1 VLIRTRLTLLF
12 MLIVTLVLGIFGW
25 VVFQA
30 TRSGVLTEM
39 QQDVRGRAR
48 AIARSVEPDARG
60 RLDAPNLEVF
70 TSPDTYIEVTSPNG
84 RLLERSSNLQGRR
97 LPFLREAF
105 HADRLSEARLG
116 DVPIVVCGS
125 PVRARGEL
133 AGYVVVARSP
143 GPLYQVLHR
152 LRGVLIPGGAVV
164 LALTGLAVFL
174 SVRAAMGPL
183 VRLASAARVIAHSQ
197 DHSGRVGTSG
207 RSDEIGQL
215 ATTIDRM
222 LEALERTH
230 RELEEASEAQRR
242 FLADVSHEL
251 RAPLTIVLSSLE
263 LLEKI
268 GPSDPDF
275 REGALADMRAEVE
288 RMARM
293 VTQLL
298 IMARTGTN
306 AAAANRP
313 ILIGELVTDLCR
325 KWVHQNGGAS
335 LECHGLED
343 LQEAVVHGSE
353 DYLRQLFFILL
364 DNAFKFTSDSGTV
377 DVRGV
382 LSGDAVE
389 VSVIDTGTG
398 ISPQDLPHV
407 FDRFYRAKDSQ
418 RRKGIGL
425 GLSIARHIAEQH
437 GGKVDVSSQLGQ
449 GSRFTVVLPLME

>member
-1 VLIRTRLTLLF
+1 
-12 MLIVTLVLGIFGW
+12 LG
-25 VVFQA
+25 
-30 TRSGVLTEM
+30 
-39 QQDVRGRAR
+39 
-48 AIARSVEPDARG
+48 
-60 RLDAPNLEVF
+60 APNLDVF

-84 RLLERSSNLQGRR
+84 KVFASSSNLQGRR
-97 LPFLREAF
+97 LPFRRESF
-105 HADRLSEARLG
+105 RSDQVSESRMG
-116 DVPIVVCGS
+116 DVPIVVWGS
-125 PVRARGEL
+125 PVRARGKL

-152 LRGVLIPGGAVV
+152 LRAVLIPGGGVV
-164 LALTGLAVFL
+164 LAVTGLVVFL
-174 SVRAAMGPL
+174 LVRAAMGPL
-183 VRLASAARVIAHSQ
+183 VRLASAAGEIAHSQ
-197 DHSGRVGTSG
+197 DHSGRVGMPG

-215 ATTIDRM
+215 ATTIDGM

-263 LLEKI
+263 LLERI

-275 REGALADMRAEVE
+275 REGALGDMRAEVE

-306 AAAANRP
+306 AAAASRP
-313 ILIGELVTDLCR
+313 ILIGEVVTDLCR
-325 KWVHQNGGAS
+325 KWAHKNGGAR
-335 LECHGLED
+335 LNCHGLED

-377 DVRGV
+377 EVRGM
-382 LSGDAVE
+382 LSGDAVK
-389 VSVIDTGTG
+389 VSVIDSGSG

-407 FDRFYRAKDSQ
+407 FDRFYRAKDGPS
-418 RRKGIGL
+418 REGMGL

-437 GGKVDVSSQLGQ
+437 GGKVDVSSKLGQ